1 MRKESNEMSGDDLAL
16 AFTKASGA
24 ARERAGRAL
33 LTRYDKVI
41 EAIIRDDAARAGV
54 HVASLEEKADLR
66 AELRICLF
74 EAAGSFNPE
83 KSLAAAGEAF
93 DHWVRYV
100 IHNKLAEL
108 AGEDHSVSMPESW
121 QRVARIASK
130 VEEDLTQK
138 LRRAPKRG
146 ELRDGVLVY
155 CRLWA
160 EERCKEADPEVDDIE
175 LERQVEEKLRKQGTM
190 GAIENLDEIMSLR
203 GSMEVIDTEYEPA
216 GVEKE
221 RGAFDG
227 VMAMMSETERDIIE
241 RRMGLIDGREWTF
254 EEIGEDLGKPW
265 PEVRRIMNLAMA
277 KPKAP
282 HAQYVYLSGIDSQ
295 IDSGRAGSAIGR
307 MRARV
312 DVR

>member
-1 MRKESNEMSGDDLAL
+1 MEIERNEMSGDDLAL
-16 AFTKASGA
+16 AFTKAAGA
-24 ARERAGRAL
+24 ERERAGRAL
-33 LTRYDKVI
+33 LARYDKVI
-41 EAIIRDDAARAGV
+41 EAIIRDDAARSGV

-74 EAAGSFNPE
+74 EAAESFNPE
-83 KSLAAAGEAF
+83 KSLAAEGEAF

-108 AGEDHSVSMPESW
+108 AGEDHDVAMPESW
-121 QRVARIASK
+121 RRVARIASK

-138 LRRAPKRG
+138 LRRAPKRS
-146 ELRDGVLVY
+146 ELREGVLTH
-155 CRLWA
+155 CREWA
-160 EERCKEADPEVDDIE
+160 EERCKEANPGVKGKE

-190 GAIENLDEIMSLR
+190 GAIESLDEIMSLR
-203 GSMEVIDTEYEPA
+203 GSMVAIDTEYEPV

-221 RGAFDG
+221 SGAFDG
-227 VMAMMSETERDIIE
+227 IMAMLSETERDIVE
-241 RRMGLIDGREWTF
+241 RRMGMIDGREWTF

-265 PEVRRIMNLAMA
+265 PEVRRIMNLAMF

-295 IDSGRAGSAIGR
+295 IDSGRSQSAIGR
-307 MRARV
+307 MRVRA